1 MDWTLAIGSLNFGLF
16 DLVTIVFVLI
26 SGIAGIALGFS
37 RSALK
42 MLSYVL
48 SFPLALLFVEPLSE
62 FIRKNI
68 EMKQIWASLLSYVIL
83 CLFIFLLIK
92 GLGNLLGTAFET
104 LSLGWL
110 DSTLG
115 FLFCGFIALMFV
127 FVLLELA
134 SLQKFVDLTPLK
146 ENSII
151 YTEFFCRVFPTID
164 RALKG
169 AIVAIR

>member
-1 MDWTLAIGSLNFGLF
+1 MDWTLAVGSLNFGIF
-16 DLVTIVFVLI
+16 DLVTVAIVLI
-26 SGIAGIALGFS
+26 SGIAGIALCFS

-48 SFPLALLFVEPLSE
+48 SFPLALLFVEPLSA
-62 FIRKNI
+62 FIRQYI

-92 GLGNLLGTAFET
+92 GLGNLLGMAFDT

-115 FLFCGFIALMFV
+115 FFFCGFIAFMLV
-127 FVLLELA
+127 FILLELA
-134 SLQKFVDLTPLK
+134 SLQHFVDLMPLK

-151 YTEFFCRVFPTID
+151 YTKFFCRVFPTID

>member
-1 MDWTLAIGSLNFGLF
+1 MDWTLAIGSLNFGIF
-16 DLVTIVFVLI
+16 DLVTIVLVLI

-68 EMKQIWASLLSYVIL
+68 VMKQIWASLLSYVIL

-115 FLFCGFIALMFV
+115 FFFCGFIAFMFV
-127 FVLLELA
+127 FVRLELA

>member
-1 MDWTLAIGSLNFGLF
+1 MDWTLAVGSINFGIF
-16 DLVTIVFVLI
+16 DIVTIALVLI
-26 SGIAGIALGFS
+26 SGIAGVAVGFS

-42 MLSYVL
+42 MLSYVVA
-48 SFPLALLFVEPLSE
+48 FPLALLFVEPLST
-62 FIRKNI
+62 FIRSYV
-68 EMKQIWASLLSYVIL
+68 EMEQVWASLISYIVL
-83 CLFIFLLIK
+83 CLFIFVLIK
-92 GLGNLLGTAFET
+92 ILGNLIGTAFET

-115 FLFCGFIALMFV
+115 FFFCGFIAFMLIFV
-127 FVLLELA
+127 FLELA
-134 SLQKFVDLTPLK
+134 SLQKFVDFTPLK

-151 YTEFFCRVFPTID
+151 YTNFFCKIFPTID

>member
-1 MDWTLAIGSLNFGLF
+1 M
-16 DLVTIVFVLI
+16 
-26 SGIAGIALGFS
+26 
-37 RSALK
+37 
-42 MLSYVL
+42 
-48 SFPLALLFVEPLSE
+48 
-62 FIRKNI
+62 
-68 EMKQIWASLLSYVIL
+68 
-83 CLFIFLLIK
+83 IK
-92 GLGNLLGTAFET
+92 ILGNLIGTAFET

-115 FLFCGFIALMFV
+115 FFFCGFIAFMLI

-134 SLQKFVDLTPLK
+134 SLQKFVDFTPLK

-151 YTEFFCRVFPTID
+151 YTNFFCKIFPTID

>member
-1 MDWTLAIGSLNFGLF
+1 MDWTLAVGSFNFGIF
-16 DLVTIVFVLI
+16 DLVTVGLVLI
-26 SGIAGIALGFS
+26 SGIAGIAVGFS

-48 SFPLALLFVEPLSE
+48 CFPLALLFVDPLSTL
-62 FIRKNI
+62 IRQYVS
-68 EMKQIWASLLSYVIL
+68 MRQIWASLVSYIVL

-92 GLGNLLGTAFET
+92 ALGNLLGLAFDT

-115 FLFCGFIALMFV
+115 FFFCGFMAFMFI
-127 FVLLELA
+127 FILLELA
-134 SLQKFVDLTPLK
+134 SLQKFVDFTPLK

-151 YTEFFCRVFPTID
+151 YTKFFCRIFPTVD

-169 AIVAIR
+169 ALVAIR

>member
-16 DLVTIVFVLI
+16 DLVTIVLVLI

-48 SFPLALLFVEPLSE
+48 SFPLALLFVAPLSE

-115 FLFCGFIALMFV
+115 FFFCGFIAFMFV

-146 ENSII
+146 AVS
-151 YTEFFCRVFPTID
+151 YTHLTLPTI
-164 RALKG
+164 
-169 AIVAIR
+169 

>member
-1 MDWTLAIGSLNFGLF
+1 MDWTLAIGSINFGIF
-16 DLVTIVFVLI
+16 DLVTVAIVLI

-62 FIRKNI
+62 FIRKHI

-92 GLGNLLGTAFET
+92 ILGNLLGMAFDT

-115 FLFCGFIALMFV
+115 FFFCGFISFMLV
-127 FVLLELA
+127 FILLELA
-134 SLQKFVDLTPLK
+134 SLQHFVDLTPLK

-151 YTEFFCRVFPTID
+151 YTQFFCRVFPTID